1 MSYIKIYLYLIDIKA
16 DYNLQYDIGE
26 KNIMKYEIMIKIL
39 FDLLSKK
46 TVRAKDLAQKYE
58 ICTRTVLRYINC
70 LDYAGVPIYSV
81 RGRNGGYSIMDTFR
95 LSSTF
100 MTVKEFEQVINSLDS
115 IVQSVPDK
123 TLSSAID
130 KLKATVKPEYGGF
143 DVKGGNLIIDG
154 GPWGDTVGYKAK
166 LQVIEESL
174 SETRELFIRY
184 HDRNGAVTERVIEPH
199 TIVFKQGIWYV
210 YAYCQLREK
219 FRFFKT
225 GRIEIA
231 TLRNV
236 KFTRRELPE
245 KELPL
250 DFWHNNV
257 KAERVIMEIEKNVV
271 SDVEE
276 WLGIENVKL
285 TKGKYIA
292 DVSLPFD
299 NGLVSKIMSY
309 SSGIKVL
316 SPETLKDKIR
326 ATALAVAS
334 KYQ

>member
-1 MSYIKIYLYLIDIKA
+1 MIDTKTS
-16 DYNLQYDIGE
+16 YNLQYDQGAE
-26 KNIMKYEIMIKIL
+26 NIMKFETMINIL
-39 FDLLSKK
+39 FDMLSKK
-46 TVRAKDLAQKYE
+46 TVQAKYLAQKYG
-58 ICTRTVLRYINC
+58 ICTRTVIRYITC
-70 LDYAGVPIYSV
+70 LELAGVPIYAT
-81 RGRNGGYSIMDTFR
+81 RGRNGGYRIMDTFR

-100 MTVKEFEQVINSLDS
+100 MTVKEFEQVINSLSS

-123 TLSSAID
+123 ALSSAIN

-143 DVKGGNLIIDG
+143 DIKSGNLIIDG

-174 SETRELFIRY
+174 NDNRELFIRY
-184 HDRNGAVTERVIEPH
+184 HDRNGAISERVVEPH
-199 TIVFKQGIWYV
+199 VIVFKQGIWYI
-210 YAYCQLREK
+210 YAYCHLRNE

-231 TLRNV
+231 NILNT
-236 KFTRRELPE
+236 KFTRRDLSK

-250 DFWHNNV
+250 DFWHNSV
-257 KAERVIMEIEKNVV
+257 KAERVVMEIDKTVA

-276 WLGIENVKL
+276 WLGIENVKQEN
-285 TKGKYIA
+285 GKYIA

-299 NGLVSKIMSY
+299 DGLVSKIMSY

-316 SPETLKDKIR
+316 SPDALKDKIK